1 MIAVPAPG
9 LGARQVQ
16 AFVALAI
23 GVALLAAVNVV
34 NLRRQTLE
42 NSTGKIAVA
51 LWAVAVALMLG
62 DFARCI
68 WLPLSW
74 DTTPLLGGFTNGMVL
89 RGAEI
94 LTTAYIWSLHL
105 VTARSRADIG
115 ITRTWATVSTKT
127 RRAIAINGAFLF
139 AFGPTILGTATWIA
153 TAAGNANLIHVVFA
167 VMLVACGSLI
177 LLRPLFDALRLLLSF
192 LLSLISDGDLL
203 VERVAP
209 PERPNR
215 W

>member
-1 MIAVPAPG
+1 M
-9 LGARQVQ
+9 
-16 AFVALAI
+16 
-23 GVALLAAVNVV
+23 
-34 NLRRQTLE
+34 
-42 NSTGKIAVA
+42 
-51 LWAVAVALMLG
+51 
-62 DFARCI
+62 
-68 WLPLSW
+68 
-74 DTTPLLGGFTNGMVL
+74 
-89 RGAEI
+89 
-94 LTTAYIWSLHL
+94 
-105 VTARSRADIG
+105 ARSP
-115 ITRTWATVSTKT
+115 
-127 RRAIAINGAFLF
+127 RRRPRQCRCRRPLCRSS
-139 AFGPTILGTATWIA
+139 TWIA